1 MTRLLLHLL
10 QNTKQPR
17 TAAHVVICTVRKR
30 SRIVVRAQD
39 NPLITGTRKL
49 CDHVMGLAIIF
60 LLLYLKPN
68 LLHTRLYQTNGL
80 SGMNGRTEHLFSIPY
95 DGLTQVSLIDIR
107 MRIIHISVLE
117 KNRLCSR
124 LHQILIHEMRHA
136 RHIQ

>member
-30 SRIVVRAQD
+30 SRIVVRTQD
-39 NPLITGTRKL
+39 NPLIAGTRKL
-49 CDHVMGLAIIF
+49 CDHIMRLAVVL

-68 LLHTRLYQTNGL
+68 LLHARLYQTNGL
-80 SGMNGRTEHLFSIPY
+80 SRMNRRTEHLFSIPY
-95 DGLTQVSLIDIR
+95 DGLTQVSLVDIR
-107 MRIIHISVLE
+107 MRIIHIPVLE
-117 KNRLCSR
+117 KNCLCSR